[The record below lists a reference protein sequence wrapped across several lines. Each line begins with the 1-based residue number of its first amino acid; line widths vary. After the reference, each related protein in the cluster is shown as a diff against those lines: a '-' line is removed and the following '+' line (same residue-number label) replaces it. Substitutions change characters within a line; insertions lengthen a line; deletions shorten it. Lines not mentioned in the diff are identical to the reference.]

1 LKSALQRFFWR
12 FSRRNKKAKIGIMRY
27 LKFSSKF
34 VKSIV
39 AVCVGFSSVFTA
51 SAQAPNT
58 QQTKQNTGQVSSAQ
72 QTPTQIV
79 KDFYRN
85 LKEQRFREALM
96 LTNWRPAVESFTPQ
110 ESEDLR
116 SNFKYL
122 AAQASIEI
130 TGEQLS
136 QTAASVFIK
145 GVDPETGA
153 MKVDEVRLRR
163 ENNDWVI
170 VLGDA
175 ETEAAL
181 KREGKSYFYRLW
193 MEHRH
198 RDAQYLLEDIVKAQL
213 VYSLTGDGSFA
224 DLNTLVNKKL
234 LTADVLGSEVGYRF
248 RVQLSP
254 DKKKYS
260 INAEPLAY
268 GKTGKLSFLLE
279 IGKDGKTVLKSSDNN
294 GAPYAVKN

>member
-1 LKSALQRFFWR
+1 
-12 FSRRNKKAKIGIMRY
+12 MRY
-27 LKFSSKF
+27 LKFSSVT
-34 VKSIV
+34 VKSIA
-39 AVCVGFSSVFTA
+39 AVCVGFSSIFTA

-58 QQTKQNTGQVSSAQ
+58 LPAKQNAGQISSAAQ

-96 LTNWRPAVESFTPQ
+96 MTNWRPAVESFTAQ
-110 ESEDLR
+110 EAEDLR
-116 SNFKYL
+116 ANFKYL
-122 AAQASIEI
+122 AAQASVEV

-136 QTAASVFIK
+136 QTAASVFVK
-145 GVDPETGA
+145 GVDPQSGE
-153 MKVDEVRLRR
+153 MKVEEVRLRR
-163 ENNDWVI
+163 ENNNWVI

-181 KREGKSYFYRLW
+181 KREGKNYFYRLW
-193 MEHRH
+193 IENRH
-198 RDAQYLLEDIVKAQL
+198 REAQYMLEDIYKAQL
-213 VYSLTGDGSFA
+213 IYSMTGDGSFA
-224 DLNTLVNKKL
+224 DLNTLVNKRL
-234 LTADVLGSEVGYRF
+234 LSADVLGSEVGYRF
-248 RVQLSP
+248 RVQLAP

-260 INAEPLAY
+260 VYAEPLAY

-279 IGKDGKTVLKSSDNN
+279 IGKDGKPVLKSSDNN